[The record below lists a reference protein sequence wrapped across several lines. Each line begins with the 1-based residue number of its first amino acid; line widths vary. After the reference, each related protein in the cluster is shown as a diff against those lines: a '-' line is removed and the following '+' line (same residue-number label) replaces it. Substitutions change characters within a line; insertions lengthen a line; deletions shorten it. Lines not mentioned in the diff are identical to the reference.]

1 MDIFRNFM
9 ENTTANILLDGL
21 HLPELIDCDILTA
34 SENFFH
40 MDRTADFNVL
50 ICVTDGAMYVTEN
63 GRDYEIPA
71 GGLLFLRSG
80 LRHYGRRETPR
91 GTRWFYAHF
100 RLPEPP
106 HDMPAVAI
114 AKAVSPTDKTEPERA
129 DETGTGAGGADAEA
143 AAETGTGAGGAEPTQ
158 TPVLALPKQ
167 CALPAGATEQME
179 RLCALLRGSS
189 PLHRL
194 RAGALFYEL
203 LLRIGE
209 GQPEE
214 PRPIDAVCAYLTEHA
229 REPFNKERTA
239 ANFLMSYSRLAALF
253 KEEKGIPMGEYHNRA
268 RMEAACRLL
277 RSTLLPVGEVADR
290 LGFADPLYFSKKF
303 RAFAGLS
310 PAAYRRLS
318 QQKY

>member
-21 HLPELIDCDILTA
+21 HLPELLDCDILTA

-100 RLPEPP
+100 RLPGPP
-106 HDMPAVAI
+106 HAPF
-114 AKAVSPTDKTEPERA
+114 
-129 DETGTGAGGADAEA
+129 AEA
-143 AAETGTGAGGAEPTQ
+143 AAETGTGANDASAGGAAPTQ
-158 TPVLALPKQ
+158 TPDGAFLRAASPAETMVPALMLPKQ

-253 KEEKGIPMGEYHNRA
+253 KQEKGIPMGEYHNRA
-268 RMEAACRLL
+268 RMQEACRLL

>member
-1 MDIFRNFM
+1 MDIFRDNM
-9 ENTTANILLDGL
+9 ENLTANIFLDGL
-21 HLPELIDCDILTA
+21 HLPDLLDCDILTA

-50 ICVTDGAMYVTEN
+50 ICVTDGAMYVTED

-100 RLPEPP
+100 RLPGPP
-106 HDMPAVAI
+106 HAPF
-114 AKAVSPTDKTEPERA
+114 
-129 DETGTGAGGADAEA
+129 AEA
-143 AAETGTGAGGAEPTQ
+143 AAETGTGANAAGAGGAAPTQ
-158 TPVLALPKQ
+158 TPADAFLRAASPAETMAPALMLPKQ

-209 GQPEE
+209 GLPEE

-253 KEEKGIPMGEYHNRA
+253 KQEKGIPMGEYHNRA
-268 RMEAACRLL
+268 RMEEACRLL

>member
-9 ENTTANILLDGL
+9 ENTTANIFLDGL
-21 HLPELIDCDILTA
+21 HLPELLDCDILTA

-106 HDMPAVAI
+106 HAMPDGAF
-114 AKAVSPTDKTEPERA
+114 AKTASP
-129 DETGTGAGGADAEA
+129 
-143 AAETGTGAGGAEPTQ
+143 AETIAPT
-158 TPVLALPKQ
+158 LMLPKQ
-167 CALPAGATEQME
+167 CAFPAGTME
-179 RLCALLRGSS
+179 KAEKLCALLRGNS

-229 REPFNKERTA
+229 REPFSKERTA

-268 RMEAACRLL
+268 RMEEACRLL

>member
-1 MDIFRNFM
+1 MDIFRDNM
-9 ENTTANILLDGL
+9 ENSTANILLDGL
-21 HLPELIDCDILTA
+21 HLPDLLDCDILTA

-50 ICVTDGAMYVTEN
+50 ICVTDGAMYVTED

-100 RLPEPP
+100 RLPGPP
-106 HDMPAVAI
+106 HAPF
-114 AKAVSPTDKTEPERA
+114 
-129 DETGTGAGGADAEA
+129 AEA
-143 AAETGTGAGGAEPTQ
+143 AAETGTGANAAGAGGAAPTQ
-158 TPVLALPKQ
+158 TPAGAFLRAASPAETMAPALMLPKQ

-253 KEEKGIPMGEYHNRA
+253 KQEKGIPMGEYHNRA
-268 RMEAACRLL
+268 RMEEACRLL

>member
-1 MDIFRNFM
+1 MDIFRDNM
-9 ENTTANILLDGL
+9 ENSTANILLDGL
-21 HLPELIDCDILTA
+21 HLPDLLDCDILTA
-34 SENFFH
+34 YENFFH

-106 HDMPAVAI
+106 HAPL
-114 AKAVSPTDKTEPERA
+114 
-129 DETGTGAGGADAEA
+129 AEA
-143 AAETGTGAGGAEPTQ
+143 AAETGTGADGAGAGGAEPTQ

>member
-21 HLPELIDCDILTA
+21 HLPDLLDCDILTA

-106 HDMPAVAI
+106 HDMPHDM
-114 AKAVSPTDKTEPERA
+114 PH
-129 DETGTGAGGADAEA
+129 GTPADAFLRA
-143 AAETGTGAGGAEPTQ
+143 ASPAEDM
-158 TPVLALPKQ
+158 TPALMLPKQ

-209 GQPEE
+209 GQTEE

-229 REPFNKERTA
+229 REPFSKERTA

-268 RMEAACRLL
+268 RMEEACRLL

>member
-1 MDIFRNFM
+1 MDIFRDNM
-9 ENTTANILLDGL
+9 ENPTANIFLDGL
-21 HLPELIDCDILTA
+21 HLPDLLDCDILTA

-106 HDMPAVAI
+106 RTPL
-114 AKAVSPTDKTEPERA
+114 
-129 DETGTGAGGADAEA
+129 AEA
-143 AAETGTGAGGAEPTQ
+143 AAETGTGADGAGAGGTEPTQ

-167 CALPAGATEQME
+167 CALPAGAIEQME
-179 RLCALLRGSS
+179 RLCALLRGSA

-229 REPFNKERTA
+229 AEPFSKERTA

-268 RMEAACRLL
+268 RMEEACRLL

>member
-21 HLPELIDCDILTA
+21 HLPDLLDCDILTA

-50 ICVTDGAMYVTEN
+50 ICVTDGAMYVTED

-100 RLPEPP
+100 RLPGPP
-106 HDMPAVAI
+106 HAPF
-114 AKAVSPTDKTEPERA
+114 
-129 DETGTGAGGADAEA
+129 AEA
-143 AAETGTGAGGAEPTQ
+143 AAETGTGANAAGTGGAAPTQ
-158 TPVLALPKQ
+158 TPDGAFLRAASPAEDMTPALMLPKQ
-167 CALPAGATEQME
+167 CAFPAGATEQME
-179 RLCALLRGSS
+179 RLCALLRGSY

-194 RAGALFYEL
+194 RAGVLFYEL

-209 GQPEE
+209 GQTEE

-268 RMEAACRLL
+268 RMQEACRLL

>member
-1 MDIFRNFM
+1 MDIFRDNM
-9 ENTTANILLDGL
+9 ENSTANILLDGL
-21 HLPELIDCDILTA
+21 HLPDLLDCDILTA

-50 ICVTDGAMYVTEN
+50 ICVTDGAMYVTED

-100 RLPEPP
+100 RLPGPP
-106 HDMPAVAI
+106 HAPF
-114 AKAVSPTDKTEPERA
+114 
-129 DETGTGAGGADAEA
+129 AEA
-143 AAETGTGAGGAEPTQ
+143 AAETGTGANAAGAGGAAPTQ
-158 TPVLALPKQ
+158 TPDGAFLRAASPAEDMTPALMLPKQ
-167 CALPAGATEQME
+167 CALPAGAIEQME

-268 RMEAACRLL
+268 RMEEACRLL

>member
-1 MDIFRNFM
+1 MDIFRDNM
-9 ENTTANILLDGL
+9 ENLTANIFLDGL
-21 HLPELIDCDILTA
+21 HLPDLLDCDILTA

-50 ICVTDGAMYVTEN
+50 ICVTDGAMYVTED

-100 RLPEPP
+100 RLPGPP
-106 HDMPAVAI
+106 HAPF
-114 AKAVSPTDKTEPERA
+114 
-129 DETGTGAGGADAEA
+129 AEA
-143 AAETGTGAGGAEPTQ
+143 AAETGTGANAAGAGGAAPTQ
-158 TPVLALPKQ
+158 TPADAFLRAASPAETMAPALMLPKQ

-203 LLRIGE
+203 LLRICE
-209 GQPEE
+209 GLPEE

-253 KEEKGIPMGEYHNRA
+253 KQEKGIPMGEYHNRA
-268 RMEAACRLL
+268 RMEEACRLL

>member
-106 HDMPAVAI
+106 HDMPAVAF
-114 AKAVSPTDKTEPERA
+114 AKAVSTTDKTEPERA
-129 DETGTGAGGADAEA
+129 GETGTGAGGADAEA

-167 CALPAGATEQME
+167 CALPAGAMEQIE
-179 RLCALLRGSS
+179 RLCALLRGGS

-194 RAGALFYEL
+194 RAGALFFEL
-203 LLRIGE
+203 LLLIGE

-229 REPFNKERTA
+229 CEPFSKERTA

-253 KEEKGIPMGEYHNRA
+253 KKEKGIPMGEYHNRA

>member
-1 MDIFRNFM
+1 MDIFRDNM
-9 ENTTANILLDGL
+9 ENPTANILLDGL
-21 HLPELIDCDILTA
+21 HLPDLLDCDILTA

-50 ICVTDGAMYVTEN
+50 ICVTDGAMYVTED

-106 HDMPAVAI
+106 HAP
-114 AKAVSPTDKTEPERA
+114 PT
-129 DETGTGAGGADAEA
+129 EA
-143 AAETGTGAGGAEPTQ
+143 AAETGRGADGAGAGGAEPTQ

>member
-1 MDIFRNFM
+1 MDIFRDNM
-9 ENTTANILLDGL
+9 ENSTANILLDGL
-21 HLPELIDCDILTA
+21 HLPDLLDCDILTA

-50 ICVTDGAMYVTEN
+50 ICVTDGAMYVTED

-100 RLPEPP
+100 RLPGPP
-106 HDMPAVAI
+106 HAPF
-114 AKAVSPTDKTEPERA
+114 
-129 DETGTGAGGADAEA
+129 AEA
-143 AAETGTGAGGAEPTQ
+143 AAETGMGANAAGAGGAAPTQ
-158 TPVLALPKQ
+158 TPDGAFMRAASPAETMAPALMLPKQ

-229 REPFNKERTA
+229 REPFSKERTA
-239 ANFLMSYSRLAALF
+239 AHFLMSYSRLAALF
-253 KEEKGIPMGEYHNRA
+253 KKEKGIPMGEYHNRA
-268 RMEAACRLL
+268 RMEEACRLL
-277 RSTLLPVGEVADR
+277 RSTLLSVGEVADR

>member
-1 MDIFRNFM
+1 MDIFRDNM
-9 ENTTANILLDGL
+9 ENFTANILLDGL
-21 HLPELIDCDILTA
+21 HLPDLLDCDILTA

-50 ICVTDGAMYVTEN
+50 ICVTDGAMYVTED

-100 RLPEPP
+100 RLPEPQHAP
-106 HDMPAVAI
+106 L
-114 AKAVSPTDKTEPERA
+114 
-129 DETGTGAGGADAEA
+129 AEA
-143 AAETGTGAGGAEPTQ
+143 AAETGTGGDGASACGAEPMQ

-229 REPFNKERTA
+229 REPFSKERTA

-253 KEEKGIPMGEYHNRA
+253 KEEKGISMGEYHNRA
-268 RMEAACRLL
+268 RMEEACRLL

-318 QQKY
+318 QQMY

>member
-1 MDIFRNFM
+1 MDIFRDNM
-9 ENTTANILLDGL
+9 ENPTANILLDGL
-21 HLPELIDCDILTA
+21 HLPDLLDCDILTA

-50 ICVTDGAMYVTEN
+50 ICVTDGAMYVTED

-106 HDMPAVAI
+106 HAPLAEAAVE
-114 AKAVSPTDKTEPERA
+114 TD
-129 DETGTGAGGADAEA
+129 TGTGGA
-143 AAETGTGAGGAEPTQ
+143 GAGGTEPTQ
-158 TPVLALPKQ
+158 TPVLTLPKQ

-253 KEEKGIPMGEYHNRA
+253 KQEKGIPMGEYHNRA

>member
-1 MDIFRNFM
+1 MDIFRDNM
-9 ENTTANILLDGL
+9 ENPTANIFLDGL
-21 HLPELIDCDILTA
+21 HLPDLLDCDILTA

-50 ICVTDGAMYVTEN
+50 ICVTDGAMYVTED

-106 HDMPAVAI
+106 HAPF
-114 AKAVSPTDKTEPERA
+114 
-129 DETGTGAGGADAEA
+129 AEA
-143 AAETGTGAGGAEPTQ
+143 AAETGTGANAAGTGGAAPTQ
-158 TPVLALPKQ
+158 TPDGAFLRAASPAETMVPALMLPKQ

-253 KEEKGIPMGEYHNRA
+253 KQEKGIPMGEYHNRA
-268 RMEAACRLL
+268 RMEEACRLL

>member
-1 MDIFRNFM
+1 MDIFRDNM
-9 ENTTANILLDGL
+9 ENSTANILLDGL
-21 HLPELIDCDILTA
+21 HLPDLLDCDILTA

-50 ICVTDGAMYVTEN
+50 ICVTDGAMYVTED

-100 RLPEPP
+100 RLPGPP
-106 HDMPAVAI
+106 RGPF
-114 AKAVSPTDKTEPERA
+114 
-129 DETGTGAGGADAEA
+129 AEA
-143 AAETGTGAGGAEPTQ
+143 AAETGTGANAAGTGGAAPTQ
-158 TPVLALPKQ
+158 TPDGAFLRAASPAETMVPALMLPKQ

-209 GQPEE
+209 GQTKE

-229 REPFNKERTA
+229 REPFSKERTA

-253 KEEKGIPMGEYHNRA
+253 KQEKGIPMGEYHNRA
-268 RMEAACRLL
+268 RMQEACRLL

>member
-1 MDIFRNFM
+1 MDIFRDNM
-9 ENTTANILLDGL
+9 ENSTANIFLDGL
-21 HLPELIDCDILTA
+21 HLPDLLDCDILTA

-50 ICVTDGAMYVTEN
+50 ICVTDGAMYVTED

-100 RLPEPP
+100 RLPGPP
-106 HDMPAVAI
+106 HAPF
-114 AKAVSPTDKTEPERA
+114 
-129 DETGTGAGGADAEA
+129 AEA
-143 AAETGTGAGGAEPTQ
+143 AAETGTGANAAGAGGAAPTQ
-158 TPVLALPKQ
+158 TPADAFLRAASPAETMAPALMLPKQ

-253 KEEKGIPMGEYHNRA
+253 KQEKGIPMGEYHNRA
-268 RMEAACRLL
+268 RMEEACRLL

>member
-9 ENTTANILLDGL
+9 ENTTANIFLDGL
-21 HLPELIDCDILTA
+21 HLPELLDCDILTA

-106 HDMPAVAI
+106 RTPL
-114 AKAVSPTDKTEPERA
+114 
-129 DETGTGAGGADAEA
+129 AEA
-143 AAETGTGAGGAEPTQ
+143 AAETGTGADGAGAGGAEPTQ

-179 RLCALLRGSS
+179 RLCALLRGSA

-229 REPFNKERTA
+229 REPFSKERTA

-253 KEEKGIPMGEYHNRA
+253 KQEKGIPMGKYHNRA
-268 RMEAACRLL
+268 RMEEACRLL

>member
-1 MDIFRNFM
+1 MDIFRDNM
-9 ENTTANILLDGL
+9 ENSTANILLDGL
-21 HLPELIDCDILTA
+21 HLPDLLDCDILTA

-50 ICVTDGAMYVTEN
+50 ICVTDGAMYVTED

-100 RLPEPP
+100 RLPGPP
-106 HDMPAVAI
+106 RGPF
-114 AKAVSPTDKTEPERA
+114 
-129 DETGTGAGGADAEA
+129 AEA
-143 AAETGTGAGGAEPTQ
+143 AAETGTGANDADAGGTEPTQ

-167 CALPAGATEQME
+167 CAFPAGATEQME

-268 RMEAACRLL
+268 RMEEACRLL
-277 RSTLLPVGEVADR
+277 RSTLLSVGEVADR

>member
-1 MDIFRNFM
+1 
-9 ENTTANILLDGL
+9 
-21 HLPELIDCDILTA
+21 
-34 SENFFH
+34 
-40 MDRTADFNVL
+40 
-50 ICVTDGAMYVTEN
+50 
-63 GRDYEIPA
+63 
-71 GGLLFLRSG
+71 
-80 LRHYGRRETPR
+80 
-91 GTRWFYAHF
+91 
-100 RLPEPP
+100 
-106 HDMPAVAI
+106 
-114 AKAVSPTDKTEPERA
+114 
-129 DETGTGAGGADAEA
+129 
-143 AAETGTGAGGAEPTQ
+143 
-158 TPVLALPKQ
+158 
-167 CALPAGATEQME
+167 ME

-268 RMEAACRLL
+268 RMQEACRLL